1 MYKKNTFLEG
11 AKRIALQKI
20 FIYNQIVKPQAET
33 VLNLLEKE
41 RDVLMKTSTKLL
53 ALACCLA
60 LFTGCCGSDKKDQGA
75 KAPVS
80 KEAAVLNVYGWA
92 DYFDPALL
100 EQFEKQNK
108 CKVTY
113 DVFGNNEE
121 LLAKMQAG
129 GAQYDVIMPS
139 DYMVTTMTKLD
150 MLAKLDFK
158 NIPNAKNIDPK
169 FKNTVYDPK
178 NEFTVPFV
186 WGMTGIVYNKKYI
199 KEAPTKWDDLWK
211 PEYKGHLIVLNEV
224 REHFNM
230 ALKKHGYSN
239 NSKDPKELEIAFKD
253 LQKLNDNV
261 LAYDTATNKQKFIAE
276 EAWIGNMTSGDAAYC
291 HRDNPNIAFMVPDQG
306 STIWADSFCVP
317 KGAKHK
323 ELAEKFINFM
333 CDPKVSAQNFDYIY
347 LPNPNTAAKEFAPEK
362 YKNDEIFKV
371 GDDSKTK
378 GEWFIDLGDTIAI
391 YDKYWTQLRTGK

>member
-1 MYKKNTFLEG
+1 M
-11 AKRIALQKI
+11 
-20 FIYNQIVKPQAET
+20 AEKT
-33 VLNLLEKE
+33 LICLEKE
-41 RDVLMKTSTKLL
+41 RDVLMKTSLKML

-60 LFTGCCGSDKKDQGA
+60 LVTGCGGGDQKKEAA
-75 KAPVS
+75 KQQQPS

-100 EQFEKQNK
+100 EEFEKQNK

-253 LQKLNDNV
+253 LQ
-261 LAYDTATNKQKFIAE
+261 
-276 EAWIGNMTSGDAAYC
+276 
-291 HRDNPNIAFMVPDQG
+291 
-306 STIWADSFCVP
+306 
-317 KGAKHK
+317 
-323 ELAEKFINFM
+323 
-333 CDPKVSAQNFDYIY
+333 
-347 LPNPNTAAKEFAPEK
+347 
-362 YKNDEIFKV
+362 
-371 GDDSKTK
+371 
-378 GEWFIDLGDTIAI
+378 
-391 YDKYWTQLRTGK
+391 